1 MPGILDFM
9 TDVGADG
16 ALAADFAEEVSGKC
30 SAESLKRF
38 FDSHGYPDITDA
50 DVDKI
55 LVHKANIKE
64 DFRVPGG
71 VDY

>member
-1 MPGILDFM
+1 MPSILDFM
-9 TDVGADG
+9 TDVGAD
-16 ALAADFAEEVSGKC
+16 AELAADFAKEVSEKC
-30 SAESLKRF
+30 TAESLKRF
-38 FDSHGYPDITDA
+38 FDSHGYPDITDE

-55 LVHKANIKE
+55 LVHKANIKQ